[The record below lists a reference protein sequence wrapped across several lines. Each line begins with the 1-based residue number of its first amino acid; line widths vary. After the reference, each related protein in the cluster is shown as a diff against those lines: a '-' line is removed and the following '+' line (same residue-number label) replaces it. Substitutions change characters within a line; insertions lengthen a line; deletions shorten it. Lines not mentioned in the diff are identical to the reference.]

1 MSTHEPT
8 ATTRATSGRRR
19 VHPLVSYTGRRLLI
33 GAALVLVVSTLVFVA
48 TQALGDPARAILG
61 RFATPEALAQLRL
74 ELGLDKPILRQ
85 YTDWLGGFLQGDLGN
100 SLASGQPVSGILGP
114 VLMNTLA
121 LTFAAL
127 IVIIPLALVL
137 GIWSGVRAG
146 SKVDNTV
153 SSASLAA
160 IALPEFVVGTLLA
173 LLVGVKLGLVPPV
186 SLIPPGE
193 SPLRH
198 PDMLV
203 LPVATLTLAGLAYLV
218 RMVRVGVLEVME
230 SEYVQMARL
239 NGVPERRVI
248 WHHALRN
255 ALGTTVQV
263 VAATVG
269 WLLAGVAIV
278 EVVFAYPGFGQ
289 TTVQAVSQRDI
300 PVVQAAV
307 LFVAVVY
314 IVINLIA
321 DLTVILLN
329 PKLRTNA

>member
-8 ATTRATSGRRR
+8 VAPGPTSRRR

-100 SLASGQPVSGILGP
+100 SLASGQPVSSVLGP

-146 SKVDNTV
+146 SKVDNAV
-153 SSASLAA
+153 SSTSLAA

-314 IVINLIA
+314 IVINIVA

>member
-1 MSTHEPT
+1 MN
-8 ATTRATSGRRR
+8 
-19 VHPLVSYTGRRLLI
+19 PLLSYTGRRVLVGAGLI
-33 GAALVLVVSTLVFVA
+33 LVVSTLVFVS

-74 ELGLDKPILRQ
+74 EIGLDKPILRQ
-85 YTDWLGGFLQGDLGN
+85 YADWLGGFLQGDLGN
-100 SLASGQPVSGILGP
+100 SIASGQPVSSILGP

-127 IVIIPLALVL
+127 LVIIPLALVL
-137 GIWSGVRAG
+137 GIWSGVRSG
-146 SKVDNTV
+146 SKVDHVV
-153 SSASLAA
+153 STASLGA

-198 PDMLV
+198 PDLLV

-289 TTVQAVSQRDI
+289 TTVQAVSQKDI

-314 IVINLIA
+314 IVINIVA

>member
-1 MSTHEPT
+1 MSMHEP
-8 ATTRATSGRRR
+8 ADAVQPTSGRRI
-19 VHPLVSYTGRRLLI
+19 HPLVGYTGRRLLV
-33 GAALVLVVSTLVFVA
+33 GVGLVLVVSTLVFVS

-74 ELGLDKPILRQ
+74 ELGLDKPILQQ
-85 YTDWLGGFLQGDLGN
+85 YADWLGGFLQGDLGN

-121 LTFAAL
+121 LTLAAL

-146 SKVDNTV
+146 SKVDNAV
-153 SSASLAA
+153 SSTSLAA

-278 EVVFAYPGFGQ
+278 EVVFAYPGFGR
-289 TTVQAVSQRDI
+289 TTVQAVSQRDV
-300 PVVQAAV
+300 PLVQAAV
-307 LFVAVVY
+307 LFVAVAY
-314 IVINLIA
+314 IVINIIA
-321 DLTVILLN
+321 DLTVVLLN
-329 PKLRTNA
+329 PKLRTDA

>member
-1 MSTHEPT
+1 MSIQEP
-8 ATTRATSGRRR
+8 AHASQQKSGMRI
-19 VHPLVSYTGRRLLI
+19 HPLVGYTGRRLLVGVGLI
-33 GAALVLVVSTLVFVA
+33 LVVSTLVFVS

-100 SLASGQPVSGILGP
+100 SLASGQPVSSVLGP

-121 LTFAAL
+121 LTLAAL

-146 SKVDNTV
+146 SKVDNAV
-153 SSASLAA
+153 SSTSLAA

-173 LLVGVKLGLVPPV
+173 LLVGVKLDLVPPV

-239 NGVPERRVI
+239 NGVSERRVI

-278 EVVFAYPGFGQ
+278 EVVFAYPGFGR

-314 IVINLIA
+314 IVINIVA